1 MLAYVVRAPLDFWN
15 IDNIQ
20 TVLAPFVRML
30 MWENDRDHLTRLMVR
45 ARVTDLWDVPQFLV
59 VTEAEGFLGGSWTVQ
74 VEIVEHEML
83 GGFPADEDPVPEQQ
97 VPGNPTPFD
106 VFGLG

>member
-1 MLAYVVRAPLDFWN
+1 
-15 IDNIQ
+15 
-20 TVLAPFVRML
+20 
-30 MWENDRDHLTRLMVR
+30 
-45 ARVTDLWDVPQFLV
+45 
-59 VTEAEGFLGGSWTVQ
+59 